1 MHPGMAHELPK
12 GGANCDLQ
20 EAQVS
25 ATQDLSSSSGRR
37 GCSGRVDSQSGR
49 LGRSGC
55 VDGQAEQGAAR
66 LPSLTEAERR
76 HRRPSPDAQV
86 MEGVDI
92 DENGNARLVQFVAR
106 IFDDPLLTEEQAA
119 KMLGLSPL
127 TLKKWRRTSRGPRY
141 YRLGQLSATTGRTS
155 RPMRWPPP
163 ENPQKLG
170 HNEKGGR

>member
-1 MHPGMAHELPK
+1 MTSKKPKSPQPKTSARPRDDVDVLDALIANRDDWDDLDALMAKLNKVRP
-12 GGANCDLQ
+12 A
-20 EAQVS
+20 S
-25 ATQDLSSSSGRR
+25 R
-37 GCSGRVDSQSGR
+37 
-49 LGRSGC
+49 
-55 VDGQAEQGAAR
+55 
-66 LPSLTEAERR
+66 PLTEAERR
-76 HRRPSPDAQV
+76 HRRPSPGAQV

-141 YRLGQLSATTGRTS
+141 YRLGSAVRYNREDLEAYALAS
-155 RPMRWPPP
+155 A